1 VSGGDGS
8 TGLPRSQTRP
18 QPRHRGARVY
28 LRPFEPEDAA
38 LIHHWFSDAET
49 SRLTGELPRSLARR
63 RDAAGDYGGEGTDWF
78 GFIICLVA
86 DDRPVGRADIFDI
99 DRRNG
104 SAAFGIAIG
113 EASERGQ
120 GLGGDAVNAIVDFA
134 FGQLRLERVWLGTD
148 AGNERA
154 IRVYERAGFVR
165 EARLRR
171 AYFQDGVFQDEVR
184 MAMLR
189 PEWEALDRP
198 KAWELEGQAG

>member
-1 VSGGDGS
+1 MAGPEGS
-8 TGLPRSQTRP
+8 TP
-18 QPRHRGARVY
+18 QPRHRGRRVY
-28 LRPFEPEDAA
+28 LRPFEPEDVA
-38 LIHHWFSDAET
+38 LVHRWFSDAET

-63 RDAAGDYGGEGTDWF
+63 RDAAGDGGGEGADWF
-78 GFIICLVA
+78 GFIICLIA
-86 DDRPVGRADIFDI
+86 DDRPVGRADIFEI

-113 EASERGQ
+113 EASERGR

-148 AGNERA
+148 AENERA
-154 IRVYERAGFVR
+154 LGVYERAGFKR

-171 AYFQDGVFQDEVR
+171 AYFQDGVFQDEIR

-189 PEWEALDRP
+189 SEWDALDRP
-198 KAWELEGQAG
+198 KAWDLEGQPG

>member
-1 VSGGDGS
+1 MNERDSNR
-8 TGLPRSQTRP
+8 PRPR
-18 QPRHRGARVY
+18 PRHRGAKVY

-38 LIHHWFSDAET
+38 LVHGWFSDAET

-63 RDAAGDYGGEGTDWF
+63 RAAAGDGGGEGSDWF
-78 GFIICLVA
+78 GFIICLIA
-86 DDRPVGRADIFDI
+86 DDRPVGRADIFEI

-113 EASERGQ
+113 EASQRGQ

-148 AGNERA
+148 ADNERA
-154 IRVYERAGFVR
+154 LGVYERAGFTR

-171 AYFQDGVFQDEVR
+171 AYFQDGVFQDEIR

-189 PEWEALDRP
+189 SEWEALERP
-198 KAWELEGQAG
+198 KAWDLEGQPG

>member
-1 VSGGDGS
+1 VTCADDGGA
-8 TGLPRSQTRP
+8 RP
-18 QPRHRGARVY
+18 TPRHRGNRVY
-28 LRPFEPEDAA
+28 LRPFEPEDAT
-38 LIHHWFSDAET
+38 LIHRWFSDAET

-63 RDAAGDYGGEGTDWF
+63 RRGASDDSGEGTDWF

-86 DDRPVGRADIFDI
+86 DDRPVGRADIFEI

-113 EASERGQ
+113 EASERGL

-154 IRVYERAGFVR
+154 LRVYERAGFAR

-171 AYFQDGVFQDEVR
+171 AYFQDGVFQDEIR

-189 PEWEALDRP
+189 SDWEALERP
-198 KAWELEGQAG
+198 KSWELEGRPG